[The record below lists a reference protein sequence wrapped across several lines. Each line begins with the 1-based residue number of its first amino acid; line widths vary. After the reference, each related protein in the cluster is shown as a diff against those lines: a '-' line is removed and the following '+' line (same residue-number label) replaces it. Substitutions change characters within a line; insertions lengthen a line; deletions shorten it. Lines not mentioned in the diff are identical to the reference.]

1 VDAIA
6 QVNDEAL
13 RGLRAEPPDLVLVD
27 DHLSIPAALAAIR
40 QVLEALPPRSVS
52 VVLLTSTEEATVQG
66 LEAGAADYVLK
77 PYSPLA
83 FMARMRR
90 LLFRGAPGPAAEARL
105 ATVLVVDQ
113 REDALIIA
121 GTALHSRG
129 GFRVLLAKGAP
140 EGERRAA
147 LEKPDAVLL
156 DTGLSGVDL
165 PQYVQRLA
173 RQAGAG
179 GAAII
184 LSADSESAA
193 AAFAVQS
200 PAVKGTLEK
209 PFKPLLLA
217 QEIERL
223 LGKPP
228 AANRQPHVDDAHLR
242 KEIQRIMEPAP

>member
-1 VDAIA
+1 
-6 QVNDEAL
+6 
-13 RGLRAEPPDLVLVD
+13 
-27 DHLSIPAALAAIR
+27 
-40 QVLEALPPRSVS
+40 
-52 VVLLTSTEEATVQG
+52 
-66 LEAGAADYVLK
+66 
-77 PYSPLA
+77 
-83 FMARMRR
+83 MARMRR